1 MKIAIPT
8 YDRLNIVNNLVKASG
23 FLVFTIRFGEIMEEE
38 FRPIRKY
45 DQFTNQ
51 DSWNEPLDDCSLV
64 IFSELNE
71 HNEKL
76 LLHQKKQLVHTDETI
91 ITKIILD
98 FLNTTLL
105 KESNTLC
112 CP

>member
-8 YDRLNIVNNLVKASG
+8 YDQLNIVNNLVKANG
-23 FLVFTIRFGEIMEEE
+23 FLVFTVQFGEIMEEE
-38 FRPIRKY
+38 FRPIRNN
-45 DQFTNQ
+45 DPLTNQ
-51 DSWNEPLDDCSLV
+51 DVWNAPLDDCSLV

-71 HNEKL
+71 QNEKL
-76 LLHQKKQLVHTDETI
+76 LLKQKKQIVYTNETI
-91 ITKIILD
+91 ITKIILE
-98 FLNTTLL
+98 FLNTSLL

>member
-8 YDRLNIVNNLVKASG
+8 NDRLNIVNDLFNANG

-38 FRPIRKY
+38 FRSIRNH
-45 DQFTNQ
+45 DQFPNQ
-51 DSWNEPLDDCSLV
+51 DAWKAPLDDCSL
-64 IFSELNE
+64 IISHELNE
-71 HNEKL
+71 QNEKL
-76 LLHQKKQLVHTDETI
+76 LVKQKKQLVHTDETI

-98 FLNTTLL
+98 YLNTTLL

>member
-8 YDRLNIVNNLVKASG
+8 NDRLNIVNNLVNASG

-38 FRPIRKY
+38 FRPVRNH
-45 DQFTNQ
+45 DQYTNH
-51 DSWNEPLDDCSLV
+51 DLWDAPLDDCSLI

-71 HNEKL
+71 QNENL
-76 LLHQKKQLVHTDETI
+76 LLQQKKQLLHTSETI

>member
-38 FRPIRKY
+38 FRPIRKH
-45 DQFTNQ
+45 DQFTDQ
-51 DSWNEPLDDCSLV
+51 DSWNKTLDDCSLV

-76 LLHQKKQLVHTDETI
+76 LLQQKKQLVHTDETI
-91 ITKIILD
+91 ITKIILE

>member
-8 YDRLNIVNNLVKASG
+8 NDRLNIVNDLFNANG

-38 FRPIRKY
+38 FRPIRNNHPFANK
-45 DQFTNQ
+45 DA
-51 DSWNEPLDDCSLV
+51 WNEPLDDCSFI

-71 HNEKL
+71 QTENL
-76 LLHQKKQLVHTDETI
+76 LLKQKKQLVHTDEKI

-98 FLNTTLL
+98 FLNTTLM